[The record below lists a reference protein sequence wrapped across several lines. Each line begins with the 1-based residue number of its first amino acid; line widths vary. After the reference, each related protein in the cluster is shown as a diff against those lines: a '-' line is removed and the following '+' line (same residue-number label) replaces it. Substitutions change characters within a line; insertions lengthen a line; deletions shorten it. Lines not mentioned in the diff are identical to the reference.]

1 MSVVK
6 TRSVWLVIGWVPTKA
21 KVWTAITETNE
32 LLDQVGD
39 EKTVE
44 VNGRYVFLILLCIV
58 FE

>member
-1 MSVVK
+1 MIVVK

-21 KVWTAITETNE
+21 EVWAAVTETNE
-32 LLDQVGD
+32 LLNQVGD